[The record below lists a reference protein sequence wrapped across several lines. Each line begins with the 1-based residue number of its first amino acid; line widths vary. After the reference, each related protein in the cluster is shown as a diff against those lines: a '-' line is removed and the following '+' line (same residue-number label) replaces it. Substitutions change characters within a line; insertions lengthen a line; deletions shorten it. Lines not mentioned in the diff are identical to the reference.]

1 MEHAKLGTWAEIF
14 QSESLRQDLREIE
27 DQLKAEALNYRI
39 FPGSQFRFRAL
50 ELCPLEKTQ
59 VVIVGQDPYHGDG
72 QADGLAFSVPN
83 GIAPPPSLRNII
95 QEILQDSIINPG
107 GEAALHTLNLEGGNL
122 ESWAAQGV
130 LLLNMT
136 LSVRENQAG
145 SHQHLPW
152 SSITKAWIDL
162 VNRKAQP
169 VVFLLWGNHARQL
182 KPLIQS
188 KHLVLESAH
197 PSPLSA
203 YRGFIDSRPFGK
215 ANQWLTEH
223 QRPGI
228 DWLSPWRRSANPL

>member
-1 MEHAKLGTWAEIF
+1 MEHAKLGTWADIF
-14 QSESLRQDLREIE
+14 QSESLKQDLRDIE
-27 DQLKAEALNYRI
+27 DQLKVEALNFRV
-39 FPGSQFRFRAL
+39 FPESQFQFRAL

-59 VVIVGQDPYHGDG
+59 VVIVGQDPYHGEG
-72 QADGLAFSVPN
+72 QAHGLAFSVPN
-83 GIAPPPSLRNII
+83 GIAPPPSLRNIT
-95 QEILQDSIINPG
+95 QEILQDSIANPE
-107 GEAALHTLNLEGGNL
+107 GEAVLPHLNLNSGNL

-162 VNRKAQP
+162 VSRKAQP

-182 KPLIQS
+182 KPLIQPQ
-188 KHLVLESAH
+188 HLVLESAH

-203 YRGFIDSRPFGK
+203 YRGFIGSQPFGK

-228 DWLSPWRRSANPL
+228 DWLSPWRRSADPL